1 MKNQKMTYRAA
12 IRELR
17 IIKKMHA
24 PYGDEAIDLAIST
37 LKYFDDLVNKSKKRK
52 SKVGIYEEAPNR
64 EWRNL

>member
-1 MKNQKMTYRAA
+1 MTYRAA

-37 LKYFDDLVNKSKKRK
+37 LKYFDDLVSKNKK
-52 SKVGIYEEAPNR
+52 GIY
-64 EWRNL
+64 L